1 MRGACMIARSV
12 AWAVMLLI
20 RVIDQPASR
29 IFDPDAEKEMAVAR
43 WYMIT
48 KHDDLRPRGSAE
60 CS

>member
-1 MRGACMIARSV
+1 MIARSV

-48 KHDDLRPRGSAE
+48 KHDDLRPRSSAE